1 MNTIARI
8 GVYMFVFAAGGG
20 VGAYVGYQIAEAKA
34 FAHEMTEVSRLSAD
48 LQARRTKGSDVAY
61 EDALKT
67 YLASLDM
74 RSRGP
79 SPIFPD
85 KVYATDSALAYVR
98 LSMLAS
104 KRGAKD
110 EAVAYLKKAT
120 DLCPRIATPDCSAA
134 ALTEM
139 VVRLDKGGSAK

>member
-8 GVYMFVFAAGGG
+8 GVYVLVFAAGGG
-20 VGAYVGYQIAEAKA
+20 IGTYVGYRIAEAKA
-34 FAHEMTEVSRLSAD
+34 FAHEMSEVSRLSAQ
-48 LQARRTKGSDVAY
+48 LQAQRTKGSDVAY

-110 EAVAYLKKAT
+110 EAASYLKRAT
-120 DLCPRIATPDCSAA
+120 ELCPRIATTDCSAA
-134 ALTEM
+134 TLTAM
-139 VVRLDKGGSAK
+139 VVRLDKAAPTK

>member
-8 GVYMFVFAAGGG
+8 GTYVLVFAAGGG
-20 VGAYVGYQIAEAKA
+20 VGTYAGYRIAEAKA
-34 FAHEMTEVSRLSAD
+34 FAHEMAEMQRHSAD
-48 LQARRTKGSDVAY
+48 LQAQRTKGNVAY
-61 EDALKT
+61 EDALKV

-79 SPIFPD
+79 APIFPD

-104 KRGAKD
+104 KRGAKE
-110 EAVAYLKKAT
+110 EAADYLKKAT
-120 DLCPRIATPDCSAA
+120 DLGPRIAVQDCSAA

-139 VVRLDKGGSAK
+139 VVRLDGGGPTK

>member
-1 MNTIARI
+1 MNTIARTGI
-8 GVYMFVFAAGGG
+8 YLLVFVAGGS
-20 VGAYVGYQIAEAKA
+20 VGTYVGYRIAEAKT
-34 FAHEMTEVSRLSAD
+34 FAHEMAEVSRHSTD
-48 LQARRTKGSDVAY
+48 LEAQRAKGSDVAY
-61 EDALKT
+61 EDALKA

-79 SPIFPD
+79 APIFPD

-110 EAVAYLKKAT
+110 EATNYLKKAT
-120 DLCPRIATPDCSAA
+120 DLCPRIAVHDCSAA
-134 ALTEM
+134 TLTEM
-139 VVRLDKGGSAK
+139 VVWLDKGGQTK

>member
-1 MNTIARI
+1 MNTVTRI
-8 GVYMFVFAAGGG
+8 GVYVLVFVAGGG
-20 VGAYVGYQIAEAKA
+20 VGTYVGYRIAETKT
-34 FAHEMTEVSRLSAD
+34 FAHEMAEVSRLSAD
-48 LQARRTKGSDVAY
+48 LQAQRAKGSDAAY
-61 EDALKT
+61 EDALKA

-110 EAVAYLKKAT
+110 EAASYLKQAT
-120 DLCPRIATPDCSAA
+120 DLCPRIATTDCSAA
-134 ALTEM
+134 SLTEM
-139 VVRLDKGGSAK
+139 VARLDKGGPAK

>member
-8 GVYMFVFAAGGG
+8 GTYVLVFAAGGG
-20 VGAYVGYQIAEAKA
+20 GGTYVGYRMAEAKT
-34 FAHEMTEVSRLSAD
+34 FAHEMAEVSRLSAH
-48 LQARRTKGSDVAY
+48 LESQRNKGSDIAY
-61 EDALKT
+61 EDALKA

-110 EAVAYLKKAT
+110 EAATYLKKAT
-120 DLCPRIATPDCSAA
+120 DLCPRIATTDCSAA
-134 ALTEM
+134 TLTEM
-139 VVRLDKGGSAK
+139 VVRLDKGGPTK